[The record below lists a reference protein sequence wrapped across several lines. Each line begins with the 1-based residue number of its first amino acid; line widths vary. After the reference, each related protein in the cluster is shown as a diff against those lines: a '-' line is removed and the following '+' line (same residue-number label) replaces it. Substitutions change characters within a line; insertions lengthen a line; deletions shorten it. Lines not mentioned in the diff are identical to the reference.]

1 MKSSRTNQQDKPL
14 KKMIPQEP
22 SAKAQTSPSPSLQRR
37 NTRQKQAIIE
47 ALQRAGRPLNPTE
60 ILTEVLRSQPK
71 TGIATIYRSIKQLKE
86 ESRLETVGVPGH
98 SDRYELKETVSH
110 HHHHFQ
116 CDSCGKVFDIEG
128 CIKGIN
134 TILPAGF
141 IPKTHEIIWFGN
153 CATCN

>member
-1 MKSSRTNQQDKPL
+1 MTPIKQTSKNRL
-14 KKMIPQEP
+14 KKGNGSDVLVEDSVPQ
-22 SAKAQTSPSPSLQRR
+22 QRR

-47 ALQRAGRPLNPTE
+47 ALKRAGRPLNPTE
-60 ILTEVLRSQPK
+60 ILADVLRTQQK

-86 ESRLETVGVPGH
+86 ENKLETVGVPGH

-116 CDSCGKVFDIEG
+116 CNSCGKVFDIEG

-134 TILPAGF
+134 TILPQGF
-141 IPKTHEIIWFGN
+141 VPKTHEIIWFGS